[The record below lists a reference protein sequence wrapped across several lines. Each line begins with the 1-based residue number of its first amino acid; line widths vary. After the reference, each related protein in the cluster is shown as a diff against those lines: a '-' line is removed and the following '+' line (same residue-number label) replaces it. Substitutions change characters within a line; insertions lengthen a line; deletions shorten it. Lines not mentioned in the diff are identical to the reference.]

1 VASRLSSTT
10 GSARGDRREPAA
22 ARVVEFSPR
31 GRDLVPPAND
41 NVRPTARRHLL
52 RLLGLAVA
60 LALMAGGSIY
70 FYLS

>member
-31 GRDLVPPAND
+31 DHDLVPPAND
-41 NVRPTARRHLL
+41 NVRPTGRHLL
-52 RLLGLAVA
+52 RLLGPAVA

-70 FYLS
+70 LYLS